1 MVNRSILR
9 AVGLSSVLFL
19 GTLPAEQAWGLTNKT
34 SKMGRIA
41 PTVGAARSLNLG
53 AFGSVGTAVGQPS
66 SAIRHQT
73 LSGGQSLVLPTR
85 SGSGKVAV
93 SAQAEWDL
101 WVDEHTQT
109 PIFIQI
115 KGRSSAAKRATG
127 LSGTEQVLTFVE
139 AHAGLFNLRQRAKLV
154 EQHDRTAGRQH
165 CVCAAPGNCPSGA
178 QRWSRKRRRP
188 LAINGR
194 YPPPTRLPTGLS
206 CLRRP
211 SRAIPMVW
219 ATASEEARE
228 LLSTTAQLRAT
239 SGVKRQ
245 TARRIWSG
253 K

>member
-53 AFGSVGTAVGQPS
+53 AFGSAGTAVGQPS

-93 SAQAEWDL
+93 SAQDEWDL
-101 WVDEHTQT
+101 WVDETTQN
-109 PIFIQI
+109 PIFMQI
-115 KGRSSAAKRATG
+115 KGRSRAAKRATG

-139 AHAGLFNLRQRAKLV
+139 AHAGLFNLRQPRLELV
-154 EQHDRTAGRQH
+154 EQRTSTDAAGRQH
-165 CVCAAPGNCPSGA
+165 IAFAQHYRDVPVWGATLVGHVSGDEG
-178 QRWSRKRRRP
+178 
-188 LAINGR
+188 LFAINGR
-194 YPPPTRLPTGLS
+194 YRPTPTRLASTDPALS

-211 SRAIPMVW
+211 SRRP
-219 ATASEEARE
+219 
-228 LLSTTAQLRAT
+228 
-239 SGVKRQ
+239 
-245 TARRIWSG
+245 
-253 K
+253 